1 MTQKLA
7 IIDMIKKLKCNR
19 MIHLEF
25 QKEWVTSPINITFD
39 SLTKMLSQK
48 YISSQYADGIKEK
61 SALWGLVLV

>member
-1 MTQKLA
+1 
-7 IIDMIKKLKCNR
+7 MIKKLKCNR

-48 YISSQYADGIKEK
+48 YILHLIPYADGIKEN
-61 SALWGLVLV
+61 LHYGV